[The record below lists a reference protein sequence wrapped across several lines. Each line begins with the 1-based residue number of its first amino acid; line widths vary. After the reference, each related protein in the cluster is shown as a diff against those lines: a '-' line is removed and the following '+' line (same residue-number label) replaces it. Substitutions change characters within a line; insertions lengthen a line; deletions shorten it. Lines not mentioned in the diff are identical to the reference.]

1 MPPALSQVL
10 GDPFKVFYIQ
20 AVLRDVRNA
29 GIGLLQG
36 LGFMQ
41 EAS

>member
-1 MPPALSQVL
+1 M
-10 GDPFKVFYIQ
+10 FYIQ

-41 EAS
+41 EASQPQRDLCVRNRVEG